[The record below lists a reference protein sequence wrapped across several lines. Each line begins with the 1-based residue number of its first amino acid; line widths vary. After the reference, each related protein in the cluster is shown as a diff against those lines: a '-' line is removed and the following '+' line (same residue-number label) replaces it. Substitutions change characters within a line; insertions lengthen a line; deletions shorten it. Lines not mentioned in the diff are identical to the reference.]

1 MKSVQMRCLSLVN
14 FKATETLSDAYLGP
28 LTSDNEI
35 QVALHELRK
44 LSNSI
49 SLTKGP
55 SGLVFG

>member
-1 MKSVQMRCLSLVN
+1 MRCLSLVN

>member
-1 MKSVQMRCLSLVN
+1 MKSVQMRCLSLV
-14 FKATETLSDAYLGP
+14 KTTETLSDAYEGP